1 MMVTAS
7 RMIRSTNSA
16 HDGGSSIAPATCPD
30 AITPRSVRPSNT
42 AALSSIGVFAV
53 SSTWPQISCRLPCL
67 SERPS
72 RIICGQVRPES
83 LRNSDAGPRP
93 VRLAFLDLL
102 GLGLLGLRTR
112 KLRAALSALGI
123 SIGVATMV
131 VVTGISASSHQAL
144 MNEMSALG
152 SNMLR
157 VQPFSGQAVPVE
169 LPEESVDMVRRIK
182 PVTEAS
188 AVANTHAVVQRS
200 DLIGE
205 DDFSSTG
212 LSVLAARRD
221 LLSVVGG
228 KVFSGR
234 FFSGTDEQFPTAV
247 LGYRA
252 ASQLGIGEI
261 PENDPAPQMQIDKS
275 WFTVIGIL
283 HSLPLADDLDNAVL
297 TGWPA
302 AKKTLRFEGNP
313 TVIYVKAREAH
324 LEDVRSVLPATV
336 FPEQPGQ
343 VQVSRPSD
351 ALAAKRATQNN
362 RRGHTRERSLR
373 RTALIRQADRPEI
386 FVGVAGRGRAFQ
398 PVGARGC
405 VVEVGRRA
413 GVRPRQRGGR
423 TWQRCSR
430 RPGPGKAGH
439 SGRGRPWTAGT
450 ACRVRRTR
458 WRRGSCSWASA
469 VASRPICVS
478 SGQDPQPA
486 TGQVLRR
493 PDRQHTSDIDTNLAH
508 SGGRAECPV
517 CVPR

>member
-1 MMVTAS
+1 MT
-7 RMIRSTNSA
+7 
-16 HDGGSSIAPATCPD
+16 APAK
-30 AITPRSVRPSNT
+30 PSR
-42 AALSSIGVFAV
+42 AALRRSSRRTEDKIK
-53 SSTWPQISCRLPCL
+53 
-67 SERPS
+67 
-72 RIICGQVRPES
+72 
-83 LRNSDAGPRP
+83 P

-131 VVTGISASSHQAL
+131 VVTGIPASSQRAL
-144 MNEMSALG
+144 MDEITALG

-200 DLIGE
+200 DLIGD
-205 DDFSSTG
+205 DDFSGTG

-228 KVFSGR
+228 EVFSGR
-234 FFSGTDEQFPTAV
+234 FFSTADEQFPTAV

-252 ASQLGIGEI
+252 AGRLGIGEI
-261 PENDPAPQMQIDKS
+261 PENDPAPQIQINKS

-283 HSLPLADDLDNAVL
+283 NSVPLSDDLDNAVL

-313 TVIYVKAREAH
+313 TVIYVKARDAH
-324 LEDVRSVLPATV
+324 LEDVRRVLPATV

-351 ALAAKRATQNN
+351 ALAAKRATQSTFSSLFLGLAGIALLVGGIGVANTMVISVLE
-362 RRGHTRERSLR
+362 RRRDIGLR
-373 RTALIRQADRPEI
+373 RALGATRGQIRVQFLTESVGLSLLGALAGTLFGVLADIGYAAYQGWPTVI
-386 FVGVAGRGRAFQ
+386 PLSSVTGGCL
-398 PVGARGC
+398 GAVLIGMA
-405 VVEVGRRA
+405 A
-413 GVRPRQRGGR
+413 GVYP
-423 TWQRCSR
+423 S
-430 RPGPGKAGH
+430 
-439 SGRGRPWTAGT
+439 
-450 ACRVRRTR
+450 VRAARLPPTEAL
-458 WRRGSCSWASA
+458 AS
-469 VASRPICVS
+469 
-478 SGQDPQPA
+478 
-486 TGQVLRR
+486 T
-493 PDRQHTSDIDTNLAH
+493 
-508 SGGRAECPV
+508 
-517 CVPR
+517 